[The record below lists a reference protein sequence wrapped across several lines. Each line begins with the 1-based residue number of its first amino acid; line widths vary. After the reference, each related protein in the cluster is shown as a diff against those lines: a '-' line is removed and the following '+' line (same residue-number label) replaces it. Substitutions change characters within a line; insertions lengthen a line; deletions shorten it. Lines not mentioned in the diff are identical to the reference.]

1 MIEADVF
8 DNELHCEY
16 FLSWSLASWLL
27 QLLLYFCA
35 VLQWLQKYKR
45 DFRLNSKLALPIM
58 AAQLGQ
64 VTTNIAD
71 NIMVGQLGAAPLA
84 AVSLANAIFYMFIVF
99 GMGISFGLPPLIA
112 QAHGGK
118 KYRRIS
124 LYVKNSFIINVG
136 YAVIALLLMLLSEPL
151 LAHMGQD
158 GSVVSLA
165 EPYLI
170 ITAWSV
176 FPFMVFQT
184 LRTYADGMS
193 QTMHSMIAVL
203 VANVANIVLNYG
215 LIFGKLGMP
224 ELGVV
229 GAAVGTF
236 ISRVIMIMVIV
247 VLLYFWKDLWTPL
260 TKINI
265 RRFNPGVMRR
275 ILSLGIPTSLQMF
288 FEVSAFSIAAILMGV
303 ISKEAQAAHQIAINL
318 ASITFLICTGLA
330 MATTIRVGNQLGLHN
345 MIAVR
350 RVGISAMIQVT
361 LFMLAC
367 VIFFIFMRHFLPT
380 LYIDNEEVIAISAML
395 LVFAAIFQIPD
406 GVQVVALGSLRG
418 LQDVNIPT
426 IITFFSYYIIGIPI
440 SAIATFYFGMGPAGI
455 WLGLVIGLS
464 ISAGFLTQRFLRLSK
479 RELV

>member
-1 MIEADVF
+1 M
-8 DNELHCEY
+8 
-16 FLSWSLASWLL
+16 
-27 QLLLYFCA
+27 
-35 VLQWLQKYKR
+35 QWYQKYKN
-45 DFRLNSKLALPIM
+45 DFRLNSKLAFPIM

-99 GMGISFGLPPLIA
+99 GMGISFGLPPLIS
-112 QAHGGK
+112 QAHGGQ

-124 LYVKNSFIINVG
+124 LYVKNSFIINLG
-136 YAVIALLLMLLSEPL
+136 FAVIALILMLLSVPI
-151 LAHMGQD
+151 LAYMGQD
-158 GSVVSLA
+158 ISVVTLA
-165 EPYLI
+165 KPYLV

-176 FPFMVFQT
+176 FPFMIFQT
-184 LRTYADGMS
+184 LRTYSDGMS
-193 QTMHSMIAVL
+193 QTVHSMIAVL
-203 VANVANIVLNYG
+203 VGNVANIILNYG

-224 ELGVV
+224 QMGVE
-229 GAAVGTF
+229 GAAIGTL
-236 ISRVIMIMVIV
+236 ISRVIMIIVIV
-247 VLLYFWKDLWTPL
+247 VLLYFWKDLWSHL
-260 TKINI
+260 TKINFK
-265 RRFNPGVMRR
+265 RFNPGVIKR

-330 MATTIRVGNQLGLHN
+330 MATTIRVGNQVGLHD
-345 MIAVR
+345 MPAVR

-361 LFMLAC
+361 IFMLVC
-367 VIFFIFMRHFLPT
+367 VMLFIFLRHFLPT
-380 LYIDNEEVIAISAML
+380 LYIDNEEVIGISAML
-395 LVFAAIFQIPD
+395 LVYAAIFQIPD

-426 IITFFSYYIIGIPI
+426 VITFFSYYIIGIPI
-440 SAIATFYFGMGPAGI
+440 SAVAAFYLGMGPSGI

-464 ISAGFLTQRFLRLSK
+464 VSAFFLTRRFLILSDGNI
-479 RELV
+479 E